1 MKLIN
6 DDCLDYMKTMEDNS
20 VDLTFTSPPYNMNLT
35 FINGKYIQRNDKK
48 HEFRNKYNNDMDN
61 MTMEE
66 YYQFNINVI
75 DQLLRISNIV
85 FYNIQPLTGN
95 KLALWRLFGHYS
107 ENIKELFIWD
117 KAHGI
122 PAMNKGVVNSQYELI
137 IIFDKNNPQRRTFDK
152 YNFERGQLNNVWKI
166 KRERSKL
173 KGHGATF
180 PKELCEKI
188 LENFTNENDIIFDP
202 FMGSGTLGVVA
213 KQTNRD
219 FIGIERD
226 KEYYDFAVD
235 RINNTQA
242 GLF

>member
-6 DDCLDYMKTMEDNS
+6 ADCLEYMKTMEDNS

-35 FINGKYIQRNDKK
+35 FINGKYVQRNDKQ

-66 YYQFNINVI
+66 YFEFSKNVI
-75 DQLLRISNIV
+75 NQLLRISNIV
-85 FYNIQPLTGN
+85 FYNIQPLSGN
-95 KLALWRLFGHYS
+95 KLALWKLFGQYA

-117 KAHGI
+117 KINSI
-122 PAMNKGVVNSQYELI
+122 PSTNNGVVNSQYEFI
-137 IIFDKNNPQRRTFDK
+137 IIFEKDQPQRRTFNK
-152 YNFERGQLNNVWKI
+152 YNFERGQLNNIWQI

-180 PKELCEKI
+180 PTELCEKI
-188 LENFTNENDIIFDP
+188 LENFTNENDVVFDP

-213 KQTNRD
+213 NKLNRQ

-226 KEYYDFAVD
+226 KQYYDFAVN
-235 RINNTQA
+235 RINNTQI

>member
-6 DDCLDYMKTMEDNS
+6 ADCLEYMKTMEDNS

-35 FINGKYIQRNDKK
+35 FINGKYVQRNDKQ

-66 YYQFNINVI
+66 YFEFSKNVI
-75 DQLLRISNIV
+75 DQLLRISDIV
-85 FYNIQPLTGN
+85 FYNIQALAGK
-95 KLALWRLFGHYS
+95 KLALCKLFGQDAQ
-107 ENIKELFIWD
+107 NIKELVIWD
-117 KAHGI
+117 KINSI
-122 PAMNKGVVNSQYELI
+122 PSTNNGVVNSQYEFI
-137 IIFDKNNPQRRTFDK
+137 IIFEKDQPQRRTFNK
-152 YNFERGQLNNVWKI
+152 YNFERGQLNNIWQI

-180 PKELCEKI
+180 PTELCEKI
-188 LENFTNENDIIFDP
+188 LENFTNENDIVFDP

-213 KQTNRD
+213 NKLNRQ

-226 KEYYDFAVD
+226 KEYFDFAVE
-235 RINNTQA
+235 RINNTQI

>member
-95 KLALWRLFGHYS
+95 KLALWKLFGHYS

-166 KRERSKL
+166 KRQRSKL

-180 PKELCEKI
+180 PTELCEKI

-213 KQTNRD
+213 NKLNRK

-235 RINNTQA
+235 RINNTQT